1 MRACR
6 GTSPLHRVAKFLVLL
21 SIREYRIS
29 LCRNL
34 VKLAIADHRYRLL
47 MIENKFIVPA
57 TRNTIIM
64 SKWMAI

>member
-1 MRACR
+1 
-6 GTSPLHRVAKFLVLL
+6 L

-64 SKWMAI
+64 SKRMAI